1 MSRKCSWRNSY
12 IDDEAVEEL
21 PAVAKSKQSR
31 KEQPAKK
38 PG

>member
-1 MSRKCSWRNSY
+1 MSRKRSWRNSY
-12 IDDEAVEEL
+12 IDGEADEEL
-21 PAVAKSKQSR
+21 PAVVKSKRSR